1 MRLHEY
7 QAKALLA
14 RRGLTVPPGLV
25 APTPA
30 AVYAAA
36 AALGGDE
43 WVLKAQIH
51 AGARGKAGG
60 IRRVGRAAL
69 GGAIGDL
76 LGRRLVT
83 AQTGPLGQPVH
94 HLLVERPVAAAGEL
108 YIACA
113 LDRGSG
119 RRLIL
124 ASATGGVDIE
134 SGAPPL
140 SVAVDPLAGLQAYE
154 GRALARR
161 LGLTGR
167 LIERFAKI
175 AVTLAETATASD
187 ALLVEINPLM
197 VSADDQLIV
206 ADAKIEIDDNALF
219 RQAELSALRDPRQ
232 GDEKDEAA
240 HAKGLQYIALDGDI
254 GCLVNGAGLAMATMD
269 LIALAGGKPAN
280 FLDVGGGTTAAKV
293 AEALELVMDDARVKA
308 VFVNIFGGIVRCDLI
323 AEGLLQAAARL
334 HRPLPIVVRLVGTRQ
349 DEGLALLAQSG
360 LPIDVTADLAQ
371 AAGLAVRRA
380 QEAA

>member
-7 QAKALLA
+7 QAKTLLS
-14 RRGLTVPPGLV
+14 RRGLAVPPGLI
-25 APTPA
+25 AHTPA
-30 AVYAAA
+30 AVRAAV

-43 WVLKAQIH
+43 WVVKAQVH

-60 IRRVGRAAL
+60 IRRVDRATL
-69 GGAIGDL
+69 DGAVDDL

-83 AQTGPLGQPVH
+83 TQTGPLGQPVD
-94 HLLVERPVAAAGEL
+94 HLLVERPIVATAEL

-113 LDRGSG
+113 LDRASG
-119 RRLIL
+119 RRVIL
-124 ASATGGVDIE
+124 ASDAGGVDIE

-140 SVAVDPLAGLQAYE
+140 SVAIDPLAGLSAYE
-154 GRALARR
+154 GRVLARR

-167 LIERFAKI
+167 LIDRFAKV
-175 AVTLAETATASD
+175 AVTLSETAVACD

-197 VSADDQLIV
+197 VDAREELIV
-206 ADAKIEIDDNALF
+206 ADAKIEIDDNALS
-219 RQAELSALRDPRQ
+219 RQTELAALRDPRQ
-232 GDEKDEAA
+232 GDEKDEEA
-240 HAKGLQYIALDGDI
+240 HARGLQYIALDGDI

-269 LIALAGGKPAN
+269 LIALAGGRPAN

-293 AEALELVMDDARVKA
+293 AEALELVMNDARVKA

-334 HRPLPIVVRLVGTRQ
+334 SRPLPVVVRLVGTRQ

-360 LPIDVTADLAQ
+360 LAIDVTADLAQ
-371 AAGLAVRRA
+371 AAELAVRRA
-380 QEAA
+380 REAS